1 MDDERYLAFLSYN
14 HADRGCAQWLH
25 RARESYDVP
34 RRLVGR
40 PTIMGPAPRRLRR
53 IFRDREDL
61 PANPHL

>member
-1 MDDERYLAFLSYN
+1 MDDKRNLAFPRHN
-14 HADRGCAQWLH
+14 HADRGCAQRLH
-25 RARESYDVP
+25 RERESYDVP

-40 PTIMGPAPRRLRR
+40 PTAMGPAPRRLRW